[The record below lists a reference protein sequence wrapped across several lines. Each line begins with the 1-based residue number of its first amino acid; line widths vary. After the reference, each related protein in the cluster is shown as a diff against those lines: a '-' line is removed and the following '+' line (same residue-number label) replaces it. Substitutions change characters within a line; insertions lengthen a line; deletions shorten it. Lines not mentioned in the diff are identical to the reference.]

1 MTAIRTP
8 DQRLRI
14 FVSST
19 MKELAGARAAAR
31 SAIERLRL
39 IPVLFELGA
48 RPYPPRDLY
57 LAYLRQSDVFI
68 GIYGQQYGWIAPEQ
82 EVSGLEDEY
91 LNAGG
96 MPKLVYVQ
104 SPAPDRDPRLKE
116 MLSRIQSDGLS
127 YRGFATSDELS
138 MLIADDLAVLLSER
152 FDLGSEPRPIGR
164 PSRPLPS
171 PASRFIGRE
180 REKSIVRD
188 LLTGGDARLI
198 TLVGPGGIGKTRL
211 ALEVGSGLVDKFD
224 GVVMVALEEVSSP
237 DLVASSIASS
247 LGVPETA
254 GQSLL
259 DLVTNYLRPRKM
271 LLIVDN
277 FEQVVAAAGVL
288 GQLIAQTD
296 QVMLLVTSRERLRLS
311 GESVVEVPPLEIPG
325 VVDNA
330 DVLRHS
336 DSVELFIDRARAAG
350 REQDL
355 DHDQLETIAEIC
367 RRLDGIPLAIELAAS
382 RTTVVGSEELLR
394 RLDRRLSFLTGGP
407 RDLPLRQ
414 QTLRSTI
421 AWSHDLLDQSE
432 GRLFARLGVFAAGF
446 SLEAAETVCADDAVP
461 AVLDGIASLVDKSL
475 VRTEDPLHGQP
486 RFTMLQVVRD
496 FALERLDAL
505 EETERLRRAH
515 ADYYLGVIIAA
526 EPMLRRDPDPVIE
539 QYRADLPNIRAA
551 LRWSL
556 EAKEGGRV
564 ARMAVAM
571 WPFLWIAGLLSESV
585 EVVQQALVD
594 ETALSPAELA
604 HARLGLGMLAFGQG
618 DYERAAPAL
627 ETAIELYTQFGD
639 ARHVATALVPLGV
652 IQAVWNPNGGE
663 DLLARA
669 ADTFRELD
677 DQWGLAF
684 ASLNLG
690 GALLLHHRYA
700 DAIPHLEECIPLARE
715 VKAEVFLSNALINL
729 GWVYHWLGNVE
740 AARERLR
747 EAVKHAAVPDNRE
760 SLGRALEALAAVSVT
775 AGDPELAA
783 TLFGAADGVRR
794 SIGAGVWM
802 TDRASHDQTAAE
814 LQTKL
819 GNTAYAAAIERGR
832 SLTVEAVLEL
842 TSAD

>member
-19 MKELAGARAAAR
+19 MKELASARAAAR

-68 GIYGQQYGWIAPEQ
+68 GIYGQQYGWIAPDQ
-82 EVSGLEDEY
+82 EISGLEDEY
-91 LNAGG
+91 VNASG

-104 SPAPDRDPRLKE
+104 SPAPDRDPRLRA

-127 YRGFATSDELS
+127 YRGFATSDELGT
-138 MLIADDLAVLLSER
+138 LIADDLAVLLSER
-152 FDLGSEPRPIGR
+152 FDLGDEPKEMGR

-188 LLTGGDARLI
+188 LLTAGGARLV

-211 ALEVGSGLVDKFD
+211 ALEVGSGLVGKFD
-224 GVVMVALEEVSSP
+224 GVVMVALEEVSSA
-237 DLVASSIASS
+237 DLVVSSIASS
-247 LGVPETA
+247 LGVPESP

-259 DLVTNYLRPRKM
+259 DLVTNYLRARKM

-277 FEQVVAAAGVL
+277 FEHVVAAAGVL
-288 GQLIAQTD
+288 GHLITQTD

-311 GESVVEVPPLEIPG
+311 GERLVEVPSLEVPG
-325 VVDNA
+325 AVDDA
-330 DVLRHS
+330 DVLRRA
-336 DSVELFIDRARAAG
+336 DAVELFIDRARAAG
-350 REQDL
+350 SDLDL

-382 RTTVVGSEELLR
+382 RAKVVGPEELLR
-394 RLDRRLSFLTGGP
+394 RVDRRLSFLTGGP

-421 AWSHDLLDQSE
+421 AWSHDLLDDSE
-432 GRLFARLGVFAAGF
+432 RGLFARLGVFAAGF
-446 SLEAAETVCADDAVP
+446 SLDAAEAVCGDDAVP
-461 AVLDGIASLVDKSL
+461 AVLDDIASLVDKSL
-475 VRTEDPLHGQP
+475 VRTDDPLHGQP

-496 FALERLDAL
+496 FALEQLDAFG
-505 EETERLRRAH
+505 ETERLRRAH

-526 EPMLRRDPDPVIE
+526 EPMLRRDPGPVIE

-551 LRWSL
+551 MRWSL
-556 EAKEGGRV
+556 EVKEGGRV

-594 ETALSPAELA
+594 ETALSAAERA

-627 ETAIELYTQFGD
+627 ETAIDLYNELGD
-639 ARHVATALVPLGV
+639 VRHKATALVPLGV
-652 IQAVWNPNGGE
+652 IQAVWDPNGGE
-663 DLLARA
+663 DLLAQA
-669 ADTFRELD
+669 VNTFRELD

-700 DAIPHLEECIPLARE
+700 DAIPHLEESLVHARA

-729 GWVYHWLGNVE
+729 GWIYHWLGDVE
-740 AARERLR
+740 AARARLR

-760 SLGRALEALAAVSVT
+760 SLGRALEALAAVTVT

-819 GNTAYAAAIERGR
+819 GDTAYAAAIDRGR
-832 SLTVEAVLEL
+832 SLTVPAVLEL
-842 TSAD
+842 TSAE